1 MENLGNYGGFN
12 GENGGVLDDRQFG
25 LKLNVLTDILIKKK
39 QALMQIAN
47 ICENQGL
54 LLMQPSSDERTDF
67 LKAISVEKQSLI
79 EVVIECDDVFQTIF
93 NEIHI
98 NFEERAKKFQRQTTV
113 LQGKIKDV
121 MELDVKI
128 RAYEEKNKALVNET
142 RGQPIDKNNAY
153 NKNYL
158 DEQYKKNKR
167 PPKDTDGGEST

>member
-1 MENLGNYGGFN
+1 MSKFNNNGTEGGAMLS
-12 GENGGVLDDRQFG
+12 EQQFG

-54 LLMQPSSDERTDF
+54 LFTQPPSEERTDF
-67 LKAISVEKQSLI
+67 MKAISVEKQNLI

-98 NFEERAKKFQRQTTV
+98 NFEERAKKFHRQTAV

-121 MELDVKI
+121 MELDIKI

-142 RGQPIDKNNAY
+142 RGQQIDKNNAY

-158 DEQYKKNKR
+158 SEQYKKNSR
-167 PPKDTDGGEST
+167 PKKDSGEPK